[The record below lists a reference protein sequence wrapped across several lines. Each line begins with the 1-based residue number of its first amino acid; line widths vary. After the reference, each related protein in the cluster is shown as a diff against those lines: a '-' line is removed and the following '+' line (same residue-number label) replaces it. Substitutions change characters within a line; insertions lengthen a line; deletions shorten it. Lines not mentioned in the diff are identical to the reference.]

1 MRLNEIREIFR
12 PNTTRK
18 VNGLSK
24 KNSHPDRRN
33 FSRYLNGENKKDSS
47 LKKKSPDL
55 LKNKDKGKIASWQSL
70 DHKEDEEKNKSQNN
84 GKGKFIDV
92 RV

>member
-33 FSRYLNGENKKDSS
+33 FSRYLNGENKKDSP

-55 LKNKDKGKIASWQSL
+55 I
-70 DHKEDEEKNKSQNN
+70 
-84 GKGKFIDV
+84 
-92 RV
+92 